1 MSYSQFNK
9 QEILQKTKD
18 RYCKTEA
25 AEYYSKNKE
34 EIKKKSVNRYKNLS
48 KEEKDKIKDY

>member
-1 MSYSQFNK
+1 MSYYQLNK
-9 QEILQKTKD
+9 QEILQKAKD

-25 AEYYSKNKE
+25 AEYYLKNKE
-34 EIKKKSVNRYKNLS
+34 EIKEKSVNRYKNLS

>member
-9 QEILQKTKD
+9 QENLQKTKD

-34 EIKKKSVNRYKNLS
+34 EIKKK
-48 KEEKDKIKDY
+48 

>member
-34 EIKKKSVNRYKNLS
+34 EIKTKSVNRYKNLS

>member
-1 MSYSQFNK
+1 MSFSQFNK

>member
-34 EIKKKSVNRYKNLS
+34 EIKKRSVNRYKNLS

>member
-34 EIKKKSVNRYKNLS
+34 EIKKSQ
-48 KEEKDKIKDY
+48 

>member
-1 MSYSQFNK
+1 MSYYQFNK
-9 QEILQKTKD
+9 QETLQKAKD

-25 AEYYSKNKE
+25 AQYYLKNRE
-34 EIKKKSVNRYKNLS
+34 EIKEKSVNRYKNLS

>member
-34 EIKKKSVNRYKNLS
+34 EIKTKLVNRYKNFS

>member
-9 QEILQKTKD
+9 QENLQKTKD

>member
-9 QEILQKTKD
+9 QEILQKAKD

-25 AEYYSKNKE
+25 AEYYLKNKE
-34 EIKKKSVNRYKNLS
+34 EIKEKSVNRYKNLS